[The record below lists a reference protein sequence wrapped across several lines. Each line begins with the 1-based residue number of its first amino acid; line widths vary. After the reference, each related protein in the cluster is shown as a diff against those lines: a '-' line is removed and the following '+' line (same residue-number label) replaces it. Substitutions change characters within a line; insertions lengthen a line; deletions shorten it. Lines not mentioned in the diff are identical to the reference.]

1 MFSVKLQV
9 LGRRRVHTVSVV
21 CASVVVVSPVVDAPT
36 VVLVKVVL
44 VKVELGSVD
53 METVEL
59 SVVDGSVVEWVSLPV
74 VSAILGAESYVWHK
88 YVSFQKCFVTFAS
101 LGMVFDFFRHNQ
113 PCYVLGCLWLHVRM
127 RQRDLYKVTHISK
140 GKKREK
146 YSPLSKPQWSNQ
158 LCVMSH

>member
-9 LGRRRVHTVSVV
+9 LGRRRVHTVSAVG
-21 CASVVVVSPVVDAPT
+21 ATVVVVSPVVDAPT
-36 VVLVKVVL
+36 VVRVKVVL

-59 SVVDGSVVEWVSLPV
+59 SVVDGLPV

-101 LGMVFDFFRHNQ
+101 LGMVFDFFGHNQ
-113 PCYVLGCLWLHVRM
+113 LLRVGLSVATCKNAATR
-127 RQRDLYKVTHISK
+127 
-140 GKKREK
+140 
-146 YSPLSKPQWSNQ
+146 PL
-158 LCVMSH
+158 